1 MTQPTKPL
9 VVDAAQA
16 ARLTEFARSC
26 KAAARAVSLYPGAH
40 PAIRHTLGKLVESA
54 GRATANGAVHLRVQT
69 GTILV
74 GSAKLDKP
82 DQAVDELADLLHRH
96 FIGGLV
102 LHAGTDA
109 DSWRALLQLLA
120 RTPDEVRADGGIAH
134 LWATAGGPSIE
145 IQEIDYAEVLRERAA
160 GAAGMDDVIA
170 ACIRGM
176 ALAEWDEHAQQ
187 AFVAL
192 LADPERLAELT
203 ARLAEKMA
211 GENAEARSAVFL
223 TLLRRVAEQ
232 LATTAPDMVDATFQR
247 FAKAAGG
254 LPVDTLAH
262 LLGQRHTANAMA
274 GGLNVVGAVV
284 ERMTDETIADFVAGS
299 VIAEHGASA
308 RLAEAFEALVPEIDR
323 KRQLLSLAEQ
333 KVSES
338 ALGQEE
344 AFEDLWGRV
353 EDMLTSYNDQPF
365 VSDEYG
371 RELTT
376 ARTNAI
382 DVEQTNDDPPERV
395 SGWLTT
401 VSDSALRNLDVQ
413 LLLDLLTIE
422 PDPARWRDVAD
433 TVVGHA
439 DDLAR
444 AGLQDVA
451 WQLAERVADE
461 VTAGHDAARRQH
473 AENALERLGRGPF
486 LRQAAAGARG
496 ADETAHARFTRMCHA
511 VGPLA
516 IPTLAEVL
524 AGEQDAT
531 ARRRLR
537 ETLVGFG
544 PRGRDA
550 VQQLMSAASWE
561 VRRTAAYLLREFGG
575 TESLAELEP
584 LLSDSEPLVQ
594 REAINALALNGNEVA
609 YAMLLNVLSTG
620 AARVRETLEHE
631 LRTMRDARAAP
642 LFCYLMKHID
652 RRGQRPLYESSIEA
666 LGAFGGPEAIEAL
679 EHALHQGDWWA
690 PFRTRALRQAAAK
703 ALRRVG
709 TPDATEALR
718 RAAERGPRG
727 VRAAARRAS
736 GA

>member
-1 MTQPTKPL
+1 MADTTKAL
-9 VVDAAQA
+9 ALDAAQA
-16 ARLTEFARSC
+16 ARLTDFARAC
-26 KAAARAVSLYPGAH
+26 KAAARAVSLYPAAH
-40 PAIRHTLGKLVESA
+40 PAIRHSLGKLVESA
-54 GRATANGAVHLRVQT
+54 GCATATGAFNLRVQS
-69 GTILV
+69 GTLAV
-74 GSAKLDKP
+74 DGAKLDKP

-96 FIGGLV
+96 LIGGLV

-120 RTPDEVRADGGIAH
+120 RTPDEVRGDGGIAH

-160 GAAGMDDVIA
+160 GGAGMDDVIA
-170 ACIRGM
+170 ACIKGM
-176 ALAEWDEHAQQ
+176 ALAEWDDNARQ
-187 AFVAL
+187 ALIAML
-192 LADPERLAELT
+192 SDPERLAELA

-211 GENAEARSAVFL
+211 GEHAEARSQAFL
-223 TLLRRVAEQ
+223 TLLRHVAEQ
-232 LATTAPDMVDATFQR
+232 LATTAPDMVDTAFR
-247 FAKAAGG
+247 RLAKAAGG
-254 LPVDTLAH
+254 LPADTLAH
-262 LLGQRHTANAMA
+262 LLGQRHTPNAMA
-274 GGLNVVGAVV
+274 GSLNVVGAVV
-284 ERMTDETIADFVAGS
+284 ERMTDDTIADFVAGS
-299 VIAEHGASA
+299 VIAEGAASA

-323 KRQLLSLAEQ
+323 KRQLLALAEQ
-333 KVSES
+333 KVAES
-338 ALGQEE
+338 PLGQEE
-344 AFEDLWGRV
+344 TFEDLWGKV
-353 EDMLTSYNDQPF
+353 EDMLTSYSDQPF

-376 ARTNAI
+376 ARTHAI

-395 SGWLTT
+395 SSWLTT
-401 VSDSALRNLDVQ
+401 VSDTALRNLDVQ

-422 PDPARWRDVAD
+422 SDQARWRDLAE

-451 WQLAERVADE
+451 WELAGRVAE
-461 VTAGHDAARRQH
+461 EAITGPDATRRQH
-473 AENALERLGRGPF
+473 AEKALERLGRGPF

-496 ADETAHARFTRMCHA
+496 AGDAAHARFTRMCHA
-511 VGPLA
+511 IGPPA
-516 IPTLAEVL
+516 IPTLAELL
-524 AGEQDAT
+524 AAEQDAT
-531 ARRRLR
+531 ARRKLR

-550 VQQLMSAASWE
+550 VQQLMHAASWE

-609 YAMLLNVLSTG
+609 YAMLLKVLSSG
-620 AARVRETLEHE
+620 ALRVRETLEHE
-631 LRTMRDARAAP
+631 LRTMRDERAGP
-642 LFCYLMKHID
+642 LFCYLVRRVD
-652 RRGQRPLYESSIEA
+652 RRAQRPLYQSSIEA

-679 EHALHQGDWWA
+679 EHALYQGDWWA
-690 PFRTRALRQAAAK
+690 PLRTRALRRAAAS
-703 ALRRVG
+703 ALRRIH
-709 TPDATEALR
+709 TPEATEVLK

-727 VRAAARRAS
+727 VRAAARRSA